1 MYERTIS
8 LYTFSKTYAMTGLRL
23 GYVAAKDAQLRD
35 RMKKALFYTA
45 SNVSSVVQFGGDRR
59 ARRIAG
65 LASPSSAT
73 S

>member
-1 MYERTIS
+1 
-8 LYTFSKTYAMTGLRL
+8 
-23 GYVAAKDAQLRD
+23 
-35 RMKKALFYTA
+35 MKKALFYTA

-65 LASPSSAT
+65 LQSSQFRT